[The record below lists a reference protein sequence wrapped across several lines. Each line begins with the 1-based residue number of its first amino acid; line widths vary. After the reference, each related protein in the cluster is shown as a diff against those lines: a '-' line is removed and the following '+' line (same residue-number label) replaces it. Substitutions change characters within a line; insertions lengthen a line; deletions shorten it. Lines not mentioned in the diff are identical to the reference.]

1 VPAAV
6 VTRALAG
13 LRRGNG
19 APADAGEPSAP
30 EPVVPGARADE
41 GQPPLERASL
51 GQLAAAVPG
60 LREELVDR
68 ARSAGVL
75 VGIVAALVLP
85 AWTVVDRVAAPGH
98 VSDFLLIRLLL
109 DVPILAAVAAL
120 WWLPVGRRRPERL
133 TFLLLAVVQL
143 EVAWMIPRVDDAQY
157 YLLGYTVAIY
167 VSGGVLIMRP
177 RWTGRLVALSWAALG
192 LSVLTAPT
200 TMAGADLLSLAI
212 YLGTASTVAILA
224 HVRRYALNNRELAT
238 RVRLEQEQE
247 RTRVLLARLE
257 RLSQEDPLTGL
268 ANRRRWDLEV
278 GAVCREVREHGGLV
292 SLVLLDIDH
301 FKHVNDR
308 HGHAGGDEALRTV
321 AGLLR
326 QQVRSED
333 LVARLGGDELAVL
346 MPGADGE
353 RALALAETL
362 RRETAL
368 TAPPGFVPGELTVSL
383 GVATASGSAA
393 FPLELIARAD
403 QQLYRAKI
411 TRNAVGA
418 PGDDLPPPV
427 PALRPA
433 SARG

>member
-1 VPAAV
+1 VPTAV
-6 VTRALAG
+6 LTRALAG
-13 LRRGNG
+13 LRRGSG
-19 APADAGEPSAP
+19 APAEAGGPSAR
-30 EPVVPGARADE
+30 EAGVPGERVGDLRPIAD
-41 GQPPLERASL
+41 GASL
-51 GQLAAAVPG
+51 GELAAAVPG

-98 VSDFLLIRLLL
+98 VTDFLLIRLLL
-109 DVPILAAVAAL
+109 DLPILAGVAVL
-120 WWLPVGRRRPERL
+120 WRLPLGRRRPERL
-133 TFLLLAVVQL
+133 TFLVLAVTQL
-143 EVAWMIPRVDDAQY
+143 EVAWMIPRVDDTAY

-167 VSGGVLIMRP
+167 VSGGVLVMRP
-177 RWTGRLVALSWAALG
+177 RWTGRLIALSWAALG

-200 TMAGADLLSLAI
+200 MMAGAELLSIAI

-224 HVRRYALNNRELAT
+224 HVRRYALNNRELAA
-238 RVRLEQEQE
+238 RVRLEHEQE

-278 GAVCREVREHGGLV
+278 GAVCREVRERGGLV

-308 HGHAGGDEALRTV
+308 HGHSGGDEALRTV

-326 QQVRSED
+326 ERVRSED

-362 RRETAL
+362 RREAAL
-368 TAPPGFVPGELTVSL
+368 TAPPGFAPGELTVSL
-383 GVATASGSAA
+383 GVATASGPAA
-393 FPLELIARAD
+393 FPLELIAQAD

-418 PGDDLPPPV
+418 PGSELPPV
-427 PALRPA
+427 PAPRPA
-433 SARG
+433 PAG

>member
-6 VTRALAG
+6 LTRALAG

-19 APADAGEPSAP
+19 APAEAGEPSAP
-30 EPVVPGARADE
+30 EAVVPGARAGE
-41 GQPPLERASL
+41 RQPTLERASL

-109 DVPILAAVAAL
+109 DLPILAGVAAL
-120 WWLPVGRRRPERL
+120 WRLPVGRRRPERL
-133 TFLLLAVVQL
+133 TFLILAVVQL

-167 VSGGVLIMRP
+167 VSGGVLVMRP

-192 LSVLTAPT
+192 LSALTAPAG
-200 TMAGADLLSLAI
+200 MAAADLLSIAI

-238 RVRLEQEQE
+238 RVRLEHEQE

-301 FKHVNDR
+301 FKDVNDR
-308 HGHAGGDEALRTV
+308 HGHLVGDVVLREV
-321 AGLLR
+321 ASVLSGS
-326 QQVRSED
+326 VRAKD
-333 LVARLGGDELAVL
+333 RVARWGGEEFLIALPGGSAVL
-346 MPGADGE
+346 GAE
-353 RALALAETL
+353 AATRL
-362 RRETAL
+362 RRRVEEHAWSL
-368 TAPPGFVPGELTVSL
+368 HAPGLRLTVSA
-383 GVATASGSAA
+383 GVSAGPAGEFATV
-393 FPLELIARAD
+393 LARAD
-403 QQLYRAKI
+403 AAVYAAKRAG
-411 TRNAVGA
+411 RNQVMT
-418 PGDDLPPPV
+418 
-427 PALRPA
+427 
-433 SARG
+433 S